1 MQWTDHRQAAT
12 QPPAAPSPNL
22 EPLDSADRGITNP
35 IATAAQVC
43 AYISL
48 LINPLGI
55 TSILAIIF
63 GVIGLSRS
71 ENVVDVL
78 GGPVG
83 RSASKVGIILG
94 SITFVITWLLTTL
107 WLS

>member
-1 MQWTDHRQAAT
+1 FANFFVISCLARIDSPLPMKLMIPFRGHSYVRHRNRFAGKIREARR
-12 QPPAAPSPNL
+12 
-22 EPLDSADRGITNP
+22 PLD
-35 IATAAQVC
+35 
-43 AYISL
+43 
-48 LINPLGI
+48 I